1 MSETTNDVNIRN
13 VCRYIFML
21 NAKIDH
27 LAEFKTELGTLSREQ
42 LYIVEM
48 VSEEPGLTQKTIIGR
63 LKKEQTSVSRAVQT
77 LVDQGYIVKRRNEN
91 DMRASHLEMTD
102 AGNEAL
108 AELEPSICE
117 LSEHVVEAL
126 DDEEKRILMDTL
138 RKIQV
143 Q

>member
-1 MSETTNDVNIRN
+1 
-13 VCRYIFML
+13 
-21 NAKIDH
+21 
-27 LAEFKTELGTLSREQ
+27 
-42 LYIVEM
+42 
-48 VSEEPGLTQKTIIGR
+48 
-63 LKKEQTSVSRAVQT
+63 
-77 LVDQGYIVKRRNEN
+77 
-91 DMRASHLEMTD
+91 MRASYLEMTD